1 MSVDTKP
8 RDSGGSLKDKVIP
21 LVLALAGIIA
31 LLYPVIATYLYN
43 AGQSAV
49 VDAYRNSQS
58 EVTEEDRSSWIERA
72 HAYNQAN
79 AGAPI
84 LDPWLSRVSKDNRP
98 YQNYEE
104 ELNPSGEEDA
114 VMAAISIP
122 VIDVKLPIYH
132 GTEDDTLHKGVG
144 HLYGSAL
151 PVGGENTHSILTG
164 HTGLTTAT
172 MFDELDQVV
181 LGDAIYIDVMGEA
194 LKYEVDQI
202 EVVLPAETSNVQ
214 PIANADH
221 LTLITCTP
229 YGINSHR
236 LLVRGV
242 RVPMD
247 PEETI
252 DEAFENSSL
261 WQPWMTWVL
270 LGVIVALLI
279 IALLIRRER
288 QKNQRVG
295 AHRAP

>member
-1 MSVDTKP
+1 MDTRTK
-8 RDSGGSLKDKVIP
+8 DSGRSLKDKVIP
-21 LVLALAGIIA
+21 LILAIAGIAA
-31 LLYPVIATYLYN
+31 LLYPVVATYLYN

-58 EVTEEDRSSWIERA
+58 EVSVEDRSQWIERA
-72 HAYNQAN
+72 HAYNAVN

-84 LDPWLSRVSKDNRP
+84 LDPWLSRVAKDNRP
-98 YQNYEE
+98 YQNYVE
-104 ELNPSGEEDA
+104 ELNPSGDEDA

-122 VIDVKLPIYH
+122 AIDVKLPIYH

-181 LGDAIYIDVMGEA
+181 LGDAIYIEVMGEA

-202 EVVLPAETSNVQ
+202 EVVLPEETSDVQ
-214 PIANADH
+214 PIMGQDH

-247 PEETI
+247 PEESI
-252 DEAFENSSL
+252 DEVFENSSL

-270 LGVIVALLI
+270 IGVVAVLLI
-279 IALLIRRER
+279 IAWLILRER
-288 QKNQRVG
+288 RKNQKVG
-295 AHRAP
+295 AHRAA